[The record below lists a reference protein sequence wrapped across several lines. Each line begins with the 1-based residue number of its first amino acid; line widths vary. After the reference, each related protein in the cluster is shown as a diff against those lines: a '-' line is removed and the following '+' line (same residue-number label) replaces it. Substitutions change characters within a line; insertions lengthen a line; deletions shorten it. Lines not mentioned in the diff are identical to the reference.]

1 MNPMDLDNSESN
13 YWLSCLIINEDAM
26 CKQVRGEQDV
36 CYVKEDGKTCP
47 IEILEAMVSII
58 AEGRPIWKPMHMQPI
73 YRLNPFVVRDG
84 NGCTRSNAY
93 IAGGVADVGMNIF
106 TRGLCLPS
114 DNKVTVEQQERI
126 IKVIRACFM

>member
-58 AEGRPIWKPMHMQPI
+58 AEGLSLIHI
-73 YRLNPFVVRDG
+73 
-84 NGCTRSNAY
+84 
-93 IAGGVADVGMNIF
+93 
-106 TRGLCLPS
+106 
-114 DNKVTVEQQERI
+114 
-126 IKVIRACFM
+126 